1 MRKWN
6 NDNDYTV
13 ATSIV
18 FVDNRDGD
26 AFYSH
31 SKQEKKKGNRRQII
45 VRKLYRAIII
55 KPGSS
60 KILK

>member
-31 SKQEKKKGNRRQII
+31 SKQEKKKREPTSNNSEET
-45 VRKLYRAIII
+45 LPCNYY
-55 KPGSS
+55 
-60 KILK
+60 